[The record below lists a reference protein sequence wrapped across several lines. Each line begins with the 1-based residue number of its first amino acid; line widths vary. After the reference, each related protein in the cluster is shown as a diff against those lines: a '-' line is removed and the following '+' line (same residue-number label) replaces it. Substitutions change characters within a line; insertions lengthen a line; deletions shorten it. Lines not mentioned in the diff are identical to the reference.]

1 MDDHLGQ
8 ITAVHGGEAISN
20 DRQVSGPFTN
30 DHTEVTTT
38 MQRKTRRIIAAVAV
52 IALLAAGGAAF
63 TDSIQGLDGNTAT
76 AGFGAE
82 TVAGATANSVN
93 YKLSADGQYMDQV
106 VVDLQGDQSAST
118 FVANLT
124 GAGGA
129 IVKAGVCTAGSFT
142 TGTPGDTSVSC
153 DFTTGGNGAAD
164 TGEAVNAVQ
173 GFELSVT
180 NNGGDSSGS
189 SETYNG
195 S

>member
-1 MDDHLGQ
+1 
-8 ITAVHGGEAISN
+8 
-20 DRQVSGPFTN
+20 
-30 DHTEVTTT
+30 

-63 TDSIQGLDGNTAT
+63 TDSIAGLDGGTAT
-76 AGFGAE
+76 AGFGSE
-82 TVAGATANSVN
+82 TVAGATANTVN
-93 YKLSADGQYMDQV
+93 YKLSADGQYEDQV
-106 VVDLQGDQSAST
+106 VVDLSGDQSAST

-124 GAGGA
+124 GAAGA
-129 IVKAGVCTAGSFT
+129 IVKTGICTAGT
-142 TGTPGDTSVSC
+142 YNTGTPGDTSVSC

-164 TGEAVNAVQ
+164 TGVAVDTVQ

-189 SETYNG
+189 SETFDG

>member
-1 MDDHLGQ
+1 
-8 ITAVHGGEAISN
+8 
-20 DRQVSGPFTN
+20 
-30 DHTEVTTT
+30 

-63 TDSIQGLDGNTAT
+63 TDSIAGLDGGTVT
-76 AGFGAE
+76 AGYGSE
-82 TVAGATANSVN
+82 TVAGATANTVN
-93 YKLSADGQYMDQV
+93 YKLSTDGQYMDQV

-124 GAGGA
+124 GASGT
-129 IVKAGVCTAGSFT
+129 VLKTGVCTAGSYT

-164 TGEAVNAVQ
+164 TGVTVDTVQ

-180 NNGGDSSGS
+180 NKGSDTSGS